1 MHRTLT
7 IPEIIHEIIRHAD
20 RNTAVTC
27 ARVCRLWSE
36 MAIDDTWNALD
47 GNRALGVLIELEKTT
62 AMSGKKS
69 YDKIEVR
76 SVSLRAQ
83 KPFDAVAATR

>member
-1 MHRTLT
+1 
-7 IPEIIHEIIRHAD
+7 
-20 RNTAVTC
+20 
-27 ARVCRLWSE
+27 